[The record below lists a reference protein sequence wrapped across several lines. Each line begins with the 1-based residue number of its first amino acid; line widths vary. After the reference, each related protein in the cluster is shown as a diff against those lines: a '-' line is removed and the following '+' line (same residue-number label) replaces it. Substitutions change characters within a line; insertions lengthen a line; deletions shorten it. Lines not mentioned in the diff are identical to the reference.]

1 MFRNGNG
8 LETRARQHFHV
19 SPRPPSDRRPYLVGG
34 GLSVLAH
41 LVVLWGTSSPLPR
54 VHAAVEPRAGV
65 VWIEASAS
73 GGVREASSAASTGRD
88 TALPALSAS
97 ARPGRSGA
105 RHTSRAPAS
114 RRLGT
119 VSDAASDADAAT
131 GPAEGAESTTAD
143 TVLAAGVAGTVPS
156 GGSATTRGTVGQG
169 SAASGPTPGSG
180 ATDGPRLLT
189 SANPCAGFF
198 PAGAHVAHGRVQVH
212 VEVGAD
218 GHAASTRVL
227 AEEPRGEGFGGA
239 ARACADRLRFTPA
252 HTSQGTPVGGH
263 ARLLLSFHRS

>member
-1 MFRNGNG
+1 M
-8 LETRARQHFHV
+8 
-19 SPRPPSDRRPYLVGG
+19 
-34 GLSVLAH
+34 LAH
-41 LVVLWGTSSPLPR
+41 VGALLATSSPLPR
-54 VHAAVEPRAGV
+54 VHAAVEPRAAV
-65 VWIEASAS
+65 VWIDASAS
-73 GGVREASSAASTGRD
+73 GGAHEASSAASTARD
-88 TALPALSAS
+88 TASPGLPAST
-97 ARPGRSGA
+97 RPSRSVV
-105 RHTSRAPAS
+105 RDTSRAPAR

-119 VSDAASDADAAT
+119 ASDAGSDTRAAT